1 VGAGG
6 EFVTQATAAA
16 RPWET
21 DPVRSATI
29 PLAVGAAAVAG
40 LTWSVVEAQAYVL
53 RRFTLPVLPAHA
65 PTLRVL
71 HVSDLHLVPRQ
82 RRKVDWLRRLSAL
95 DPDLVV
101 STGDT
106 LAAMD
111 AVPAALAAHAGL
123 LERPGVFV
131 LGSNDYFAPRLKN
144 PAGYL
149 FPDPSG
155 PRVQSHRLPTAALVR
170 GFREAGWLDLNNARA
185 KLCVRGICLELR
197 GVDDPHLEYD
207 RYAQVAG
214 PGDPGAELLI
224 GVTHA
229 PYRRVLD
236 AMAADGAGLLIAGHT
251 HGGQLCIPGIGAL
264 VTNCD
269 LPRKQAKGVSRWPSG
284 SADGAWMHVSAGLGT
299 SPYSPVRFACRP
311 EATLLTLTAR

>member
-1 VGAGG
+1 
-6 EFVTQATAAA
+6 
-16 RPWET
+16 
-21 DPVRSATI
+21 VRSTTI
-29 PLAVGAAAVAG
+29 PLAVVAAGVTG
-40 LTWSVVEAQAYVL
+40 LTWSLFEAQAFTL
-53 RRFTLPVLPAHA
+53 RRFTLPVLPARA
-65 PTLRVL
+65 PSLRVL

-82 RRKVDWLRRLSAL
+82 RRKAQWLQGLAALS
-95 DPDLVV
+95 PDLVI

-131 LGSNDYFAPRLKN
+131 LGSNDYFAPRIKN
-144 PAGYL
+144 PGGYL
-149 FPDPSG
+149 FPDWSG
-155 PRVQSHRLPTAALVR
+155 TRVVSDRLPTDALVR

-185 KLCVRGICLELR
+185 MLSVRGICLEFL

-207 RYAQVAG
+207 RYAKVAG
-214 PGDPGAELLI
+214 PASPAADLMI

-236 AMAADGAGLLIAGHT
+236 AMTSDGAGLLIAGHT
-251 HGGQLCIPGIGAL
+251 HGGQLCVPGIGAL

-269 LPRKQAKGVSRWPSG
+269 LPRKQAKGVSRWPVG
-284 SADGAWMHVSAGLGT
+284 VADGAWMHVSAGLGT

-311 EATLLTLTAR
+311 EATLLTLTSRE